1 MIKEG
6 LMDRVKGKIAVVT
19 GGASGIGEASAKL
32 LAKEGA
38 KVAITDIDDTNGK
51 RVISEIKS
59 AGGTADFWHMDVTD
73 EKGIE
78 QTFQAIYK
86 KYKALHIL
94 VNSAGIP
101 GPPRLTHEITSAE
114 WDKVLDINTKGT
126 FLCIKYAVPYMLK
139 TGSGSVINLSSM
151 LGLMGGNDPVYH
163 ASKGAVRLMTKSD
176 AFNYARS
183 NIRFNSVHPGYILTP
198 LFRGFGAKN
207 PAGPDQFYAEMAEKI
222 PQGRLGTAEDV
233 ASGILF
239 LASDES
245 SYVTGI
251 ELSIDGGYMVRG

>member
-1 MIKEG
+1 
-6 LMDRVKGKIAVVT
+6 MDRVKGKVAIVT
-19 GGASGIGEASAKL
+19 GGASGLGEAAAKL
-32 LAKEGA
+32 MAKEGA
-38 KVAITDIDDTNGK
+38 SVAITDIDDVNGN
-51 RVISEIKS
+51 RVVSEITS
-59 AGGTADFWHMDVTD
+59 AGGSARFWHMDVTD
-73 EKGIE
+73 ENAIE
-78 QTFQAIYK
+78 KTFSDIYQ
-86 KYKALHIL
+86 KYNSLHIL

-101 GPPRLTHEITSAE
+101 GPPKLTHEITSAE

-126 FLCIKYAVPYMLK
+126 FLCVKYAVPFMLK
-139 TGSGSVINLSSM
+139 SGGGSVINISSM
-151 LGLMGGNDPVYH
+151 LGLMGGDDPVYH

-176 AFNYARS
+176 AFNYAGS

-198 LFRGFGAKN
+198 LFRGFGVKH
-207 PAGPDQFYAEMAEKI
+207 PEGPEKFFAEMAAKI

-233 ASGILF
+233 ASGILY